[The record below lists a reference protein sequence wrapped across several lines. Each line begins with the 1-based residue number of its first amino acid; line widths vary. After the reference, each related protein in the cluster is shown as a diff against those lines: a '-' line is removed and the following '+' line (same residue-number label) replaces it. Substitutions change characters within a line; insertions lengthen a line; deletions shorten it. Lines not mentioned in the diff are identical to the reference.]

1 MDILGILQAII
12 AVLLITSILLQ
23 NRGTGLSV
31 AFGGS
36 FGASYHTKRGLEKFL
51 FYCSIAFSVLFIA
64 VAVAQ
69 VMAA

>member
-51 FYCSIAFSVLFIA
+51 FYCSIVLSILFIA
-64 VAVAQ
+64 IAIVQ